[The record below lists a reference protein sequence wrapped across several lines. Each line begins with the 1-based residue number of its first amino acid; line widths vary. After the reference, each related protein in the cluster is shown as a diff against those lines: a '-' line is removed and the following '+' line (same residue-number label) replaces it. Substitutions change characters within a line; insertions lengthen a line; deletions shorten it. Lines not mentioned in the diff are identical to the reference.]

1 MSNFQQF
8 GFGQNDTGIGSR
20 AEKFKG
26 EKGKSYRI
34 GFAWWKGIDKDDFGV
49 ESLTPQP
56 KGDSEEEQEDAK
68 VLLTPNFIGGPR
80 NYIQG
85 VGYVINKGPE
95 YTALAGQP
103 PKMMIA
109 TIIVSWPLGK
119 NGQPTKESLF
129 SGMPDVMPWIF
140 SQDKYE
146 KLKKMHMSGYPMHSF
161 DVQIDCEDTQY
172 QKFNFLPAQQSIFK
186 EMLKSSNDQ
195 GREIAKHIIERVRA
209 LAPNLERE
217 IGQNL
222 TIDQLREKMGVET
235 SGPVGNVVAGDQEVD
250 GLLDSMLGD

>member
-1 MSNFQQF
+1 MSNFQSF
-8 GFGQNDTGIGSR
+8 GFGQDDAGIGSR

-34 GFAWWKGIDKDDFGV
+34 GFAWWEGMEGDGNFTL
-49 ESLTPQP
+49 ESLTP
-56 KGDSEEEQEDAK
+56 KSDGDEDKIA
-68 VLLTPNFIGGPR
+68 LTPKFIGGPR

-109 TIIVSWPLGK
+109 TIVVSWALGK
-119 NGQPTKESLF
+119 NGQPSKESLF

-146 KLKKMHMSGYPMHSF
+146 KLKKMHMSGYPMHSY

-186 EMLKSSNDQ
+186 EMLKSGNEQ
-195 GREIAKHIIERVRA
+195 GQEVARHIIERVRA

-222 TIDQLREKMGVET
+222 TIDQLKEKMGVET

-250 GLLDSMLGD
+250 GLLDSMLND

>member
-1 MSNFQQF
+1 MTNFQSF

-34 GFAWWKGIDKDDFGV
+34 GFAWWEGMEGDGDFTAEG
-49 ESLTPQP
+49 LTP
-56 KGDSEEEQEDAK
+56 KSESEEDNLA
-68 VLLTPNFIGGPR
+68 LTPKFVGGPR

-85 VGYVINKGPE
+85 VGYIVNKGPE

-109 TIIVSWPLGK
+109 TIIVSWALNK
-119 NGQPTKESLF
+119 QGQPDKDSMLSE
-129 SGMPDVMPWIF
+129 MPDVMPWIF

-146 KLKKMHMSGYPMHSF
+146 KLKKMHMSGYPMHNG

-172 QKFNFLPAQQSIFK
+172 QKFNFLPAQQCIFK
-186 EMLKSSNDQ
+186 EMLKSKNTQ
-195 GREIAKHIIERVRA
+195 GQEIARHIIERVRA

-222 TIDQLREKMGVET
+222 TIDQLRDKMGVET
-235 SGPVGNVVAGDQEVD
+235 SGPVGNVVAGDQQVD
-250 GLLDSMLGD
+250 DLLGSMLDE